1 MNEFDL
7 LVEVDELLYEL
18 YEIDM
23 GFKERPIGL
32 HEKIM
37 TLGSQ
42 VRDYINS
49 KQTKAWEG
57 DE

>member
-1 MNEFDL
+1 MSEFDL

-23 GFKERPIGL
+23 GFKERPINL
-32 HEKIM
+32 HEKIT

-42 VRDYINS
+42 VREHINS
-49 KQTKAWEG
+49 KKQKYG
-57 DE
+57 SDE